1 MEDKQSMM
9 NTELSR
15 LGNTPLVQYE
25 YDNHKIFLKME
36 NANPSGSMKDRAAAN
51 IIGSTYKNGV
61 INDDTRIIESSSGNF
76 GVALARVCK
85 EYRLKFTCVI
95 DANINIVNERMLRL
109 YGAETIKIT
118 EPDNNGG
125 YLLGR
130 LEKVR
135 EIISKSKNIYW
146 TNQYENPLNMES
158 YYSLADE
165 IINDISDPDYI
176 FIPVSSGGAITGIS
190 RRIKEINPRIKII
203 AVDSIGSRIFNCSVQ
218 KRCIPGLG
226 SSIVPPILKMAK
238 IDDVVQVKEEDII
251 QECHDFFEQNSMMI
265 GGSSGAT
272 LQAVKWY
279 RRLRKL
285 SNNSKIVAIFPDCGD
300 RYINTIYNE
309 KWCKSNIKPKEICS
323 VNNA

>member
-36 NANPSGSMKDRAAAN
+36 NANPSGSMKDRAATN

-238 IDDVVQVKEEDII
+238 I
-251 QECHDFFEQNSMMI
+251 
-265 GGSSGAT
+265 GA
-272 LQAVKWY
+272 
-279 RRLRKL
+279 R
-285 SNNSKIVAIFPDCGD
+285 I
-300 RYINTIYNE
+300 
-309 KWCKSNIKPKEICS
+309 
-323 VNNA
+323 